1 MAALKALDNI
11 QTSGVHLAMVVDE
24 FGGIT
29 GMVTDYDILET
40 IVGEIPED
48 GADTDYMAVQR
59 EDGSWLFDGLIA
71 IDELKELL
79 NIHEMADE
87 SRAGYQTLSGFVM
100 SQLGRIPK
108 TGAKFTCDNFRFEV
122 VDMDG
127 RRVDR
132 VLVVPM
138 PPVEES

>member
-1 MAALKALDNI
+1 
-11 QTSGVHLAMVVDE
+11 
-24 FGGIT
+24 
-29 GMVTDYDILET
+29 
-40 IVGEIPED
+40 
-48 GADTDYMAVQR
+48 MAVQR

-108 TGAKFTCDNFRFEV
+108 TGAKFTCDGYRFEV

-132 VLVVPM
+132 VLVIPL
-138 PPVEES
+138 PPAEES